1 VRRAQKNV
9 RRAKGAGT
17 GTQRQPTALA
27 NGKGNGVRKATGTE
41 RPEPVTHNPARHGG
55 HAGARHQNEVVARV
69 SS

>member
-1 VRRAQKNV
+1 MGRAQKNV

-41 RPEPVTHNPARHGG
+41 RPEPVTHNPADM
-55 HAGARHQNEVVARV
+55 ADTQARV
-69 SS
+69 IKTRS